1 MEKQN
6 EIRICKDCKINNNID
21 HKFRGKCCIKCC
33 SKKINSKLNEN
44 NYYKKYYMDHRPEE
58 SIFKIKSGRPRQSN
72 LLV

>member
-21 HKFRGKCCIKCC
+21 HKFRGKSCIKCC
-33 SKKINSKLNEN
+33 SKRNNSKLNEN

-58 SIFKIKSGRPRQSN
+58 SIFKIKSGRPRQAN